1 MPKIE
6 KAERRD
12 KKRSKGQ
19 HGMRES
25 GRSNFLSQALILR
38 RAEKAAKQKE
48 RERDERY
55 DDA

>member
-12 KKRSKGQ
+12 RKRKRNQ
-19 HGMRES
+19 YGMREE
-25 GRSNFLSQALILR
+25 GRSVFLSQAMILR

-48 RERDERY
+48 RERNEQSE
-55 DDA
+55 